1 MPNPIKTYSVNEET
15 TIYIPLCMKNNVSV
29 PNAEKRIK
37 LTINAL
43 EKACDENYLDHAFE
57 YVAGII
63 CYEKILELHVATVF
77 TDDAIETMTDVLN
90 NYWKMYG
97 GDEVVVRK
105 KWKYGKY
112 TCSADF
118 TEAFT
123 NKYISEELSDPI
135 PIKIR
140 ISHHN
145 IIVAIKYLNGVPGGS
160 YQEWQYKRIKKVY
173 SQFFLLN
180 VELQR
185 FHLLELVGKLT
196 EYDPFKNTA
205 YKDERLVVDT
215 FSRTI
220 GKYKFKELILPV
232 LKKQISTIYESFGG
246 YNSEVYNHGDL
257 DDD

>member
-1 MPNPIKTYSVNEET
+1 M
-15 TIYIPLCMKNNVSV
+15 
-29 PNAEKRIK
+29 
-37 LTINAL
+37 
-43 EKACDENYLDHAFE
+43 
-57 YVAGII
+57 
-63 CYEKILELHVATVF
+63 
-77 TDDAIETMTDVLN
+77 
-90 NYWKMYG
+90 
-97 GDEVVVRK
+97 
-105 KWKYGKY
+105 
-112 TCSADF
+112 
-118 TEAFT
+118 
-123 NKYISEELSDPI
+123 
-135 PIKIR
+135 
-140 ISHHN
+140 
-145 IIVAIKYLNGVPGGS
+145 
-160 YQEWQYKRIKKVY
+160 
-173 SQFFLLN
+173 LN